1 MMYPRI
7 LRSLLILMIATSG
20 LFAQNGGTALAF
32 DGVDDF
38 LLTKAGSGSG
48 LDFSGS
54 SNLTVSFW
62 IYPNNPLSPV
72 SQQLFHKEHSGGL
85 TVQYNIYMVDGVLC
99 ARIDKF
105 TVGNHFMIGP
115 SPVITQSKWYYVS
128 LVKSGSTFSLFVD
141 GVLYATSIIPAAQ
154 LSAAT
159 STSDIFFGRH
169 GDAPGSQF
177 FNGKID
183 DIKIWNTGRQ
193 PDELR
198 HDMYATETS
207 STPGLFLYLPLDEGA
222 GQSPADL
229 GAAPANVVTLG
240 ALASAETTDPS
251 WVVSSA
257 HAGPGHALQLDGVD
271 EKATVSGLNLNSTDL
286 TFEFWA
292 KVTPGS
298 AQQVVFA
305 QGTASP
311 NSYLHMGFKSPAA
324 PTNPNGFFINFFNNE
339 LSVPVGA
346 TDAFWN
352 HYAASYNRTTGER
365 KLYRNGV
372 LLATDTVAA
381 SLSSSG
387 LAHLGSANGPSEY
400 FNGQLDEFR
409 IWQSVRSQE
418 EIVANMNHSIKSNSS
433 DLYVYYRFD
442 QSPEASQNVLINS
455 VSTGFGGST
464 TNIEGN
470 SDFVTSTAFHTW
482 IGGVDNQ
489 SINPSNWSTGLTPSN
504 NDNVGFD
511 VSTALTNPANIM
523 ASSVFRNATF
533 TATGTTLQGSLGI
546 LGSLGLAVPFDFN
559 GKMVSVSLI
568 GSLNETGSNI
578 ASNGDFLSSRNIN
591 APNNENVAGFGASLT
606 SATNLGV
613 TMVKRSHTAQTFG
626 SGSGIKRSYSFSPT
640 TNSGLNATLV
650 MRYDDSELNG
660 NTESALR
667 FVKSTDNGSTWSLVS
682 GTLNTTDNTFT
693 VTGENSLGLYTAYAY
708 VAPVINLTAPASAST
723 GLTLT
728 PTLTWTVTSGVGPY
742 NVTVKIYSNAAM
754 TTLVH
759 SANAGPVLTYDVPGG
774 VLNYNTRYWW
784 KIEVTDGVGGVTS
797 SSSRTF
803 TTLLATPALASP
815 ATEFESPVMSPDLSW
830 TMDNR
835 KSNVRYKLLV
845 GAAPGLT
852 AAANTNV
859 TSANNPGTLTLNPT
873 GLAVATKYWW
883 TVQAEVNDG
892 TADNNG
898 EFKVAA
904 PERTF
909 YTPLDVLNKPYNGV
923 TGLTLEPYFTWDDVL
938 FETGYELRI
947 STAGGS
953 QSAFDAGVIFTDL
966 NIPANTDSL
975 AYNENTVNEGPG
987 SQYPF
992 PLDPNTKYYWQLVA
1006 KDGSVAIKSPIWH
1019 FTTYPAVTVSQHNPA
1034 NGDTVYLNS
1043 LMFTYGINQATTG
1056 LKFKLQVKSGSVTPV
1071 KTDWLTSNYSG
1082 VSAGL
1087 FQTVN
1092 LLGGTKYF
1100 WRIVLLNDAN
1110 EVMAYSP
1117 TSMFTTSGGATV
1129 PYPSWPVGD
1138 PLVYTNSPMLHWY
1151 TAGYS
1156 PDVTFDLIVRT
1167 DSTSLINAY
1176 SVTNVSDIYHLISTN
1191 LTPGTRYF
1199 WAVRSVYK
1207 RGTPDEAVSSY
1218 SFWQSFRTNGAGTLV
1233 VPNPS
1238 YPTDNLLVYTTAPY
1252 FYWWLGQDGTGLTY
1266 ELQYSLNSN
1275 FSSPVTVG
1283 SIPDL
1288 FTQISGLTPGAIYYW
1303 RVRSYN
1309 GSAYSGWSVADTFAI
1324 AGGVAN
1330 GYASLNWPTGNPT
1343 VYTTMPTLS
1352 WYLEGSPLG
1361 ITEYEVRWKV
1371 GSNSSNWNSDYT
1383 GFTTVSGVY
1392 NTSYTFTVPFTE
1404 GQVIYWAVA
1413 ASNGSS
1419 HSAWAEDHFTIY
1431 SGATPGAPVISW
1443 PSGNAI
1449 VYTVDPQ
1456 LSWWVNGSTS
1466 GIVGY
1471 QVVYSYS
1478 DVFFPAATTTLYST
1492 DTWVNASN
1500 LVQGAT
1506 YFWKVRAHF
1515 GGGSYGAFSA
1525 VDTFT
1530 VNPGPFNPVTP
1541 IVGGPNNVMI
1551 STTSPVLSWVLPVAP
1566 PAGITYELE
1575 VADNQEFTNA
1585 MIFQNLTAARQS
1597 LQGLAPNK
1605 SYFWR
1610 VRSKMQTEGNSYS
1623 FYSTM
1628 GRFRTADGA
1637 TDIKESVEL
1646 PKEFNI
1652 SQNYPNPF
1660 NPSTM
1665 IRFAVPADMNVKLDV
1680 YNTLGEKVAEL
1691 VNGPMTA
1698 GTYEVPFNAATL
1710 PSGIYFYRIEAGS
1723 NVAIRKMI
1731 LMK

>member
-1 MMYPRI
+1 MNYPRI
-7 LRSLLILMIATSG
+7 FRSLLILLLASSG
-20 LFAQNGGTALAF
+20 LFAQNGGTALGF

-48 LDFSGS
+48 LDFSGA
-54 SNLTVSFW
+54 SNLTVSLW
-62 IYPNNPLSPV
+62 IYPNDPLSPV
-72 SQQLFHKEHSGGL
+72 PQQLFHKEHSGGL
-85 TVQYNIYMVDGVLC
+85 TVQYNLYMVDGVLC
-99 ARIDKF
+99 ARIDRF
-105 TVGNHFMIGP
+105 TIGNHFLIGP
-115 SPVITQSKWYYVS
+115 SPIITQSKWYYVS
-128 LVKSGSTFSLFVD
+128 LVKSGSSFSIFVD
-141 GVLYATSIIPAAQ
+141 GVLYASSTIPAAQ
-154 LSAAT
+154 LAAST

-169 GDAPGSQF
+169 GDFPGTQY
-177 FNGKID
+177 FNGKMD
-183 DIKIWNTGRQ
+183 EIKIWNVGRQ
-193 PDELR
+193 PNEIR
-198 HDMYATETS
+198 RDMYATENS
-207 STPGLFLYLPLDEGA
+207 STTGLLLYLPLNEGS

-229 GAAPANVVTLG
+229 GVAPANVVTLG
-240 ALASAETTDPS
+240 ALASVEATDPT
-251 WVVSSA
+251 WVVSGA
-257 HAGPGHALQLDGVD
+257 LAGPRNALRLDGVD
-271 EKATVSGLNLNSTDL
+271 ENGSASGLVLNSTDL
-286 TFEFWA
+286 TVEFWA
-292 KVTPGS
+292 KANAGPG
-298 AQQVVFA
+298 QKLVLG
-305 QGTASP
+305 QGSLSTNNYLQIGFRSP
-311 NSYLHMGFKSPAA
+311 SLIS
-324 PTNPNGFFINFFNNE
+324 NPNGFFMGFFNND
-339 LSVPVGA
+339 LDATVGA
-346 TDAFWN
+346 TDTEWH
-352 HYAASYNRTTGER
+352 HYAATYNRTTGER

-372 LLATDTVAA
+372 LIAQDVASA
-381 SLSSSG
+381 PLGSSG
-387 LAHLGSANGPSEY
+387 TLYLGSSIVNTEY
-400 FNGQLDEFR
+400 FNGDLDELR
-409 IWQSVRSQE
+409 IWHSVRTQE
-418 EIVANMNHSIKSNSS
+418 QIVANMNRSLESNESG
-433 DLYVYYRFD
+433 LYAYYRFD
-442 QSPEASQNVLINS
+442 NSPDASQTQVPNLASNTSNMTLSNV
-455 VSTGFGGST
+455 
-464 TNIEGN
+464 EGAN
-470 SDFVTSTAFHTW
+470 DFVTSSAFHTW

-489 SINPSNWSTGLTPSN
+489 TTNPSNWSTGLTPSN

-511 VSTALTNPANIM
+511 VSTALTIPANIM
-523 ASSVFRNATF
+523 STSVFRNVTF
-533 TATGTTLQGSLGI
+533 TAAGTTLQGSLGI
-546 LGSLGLAVPFDFN
+546 LGNLGLAVPFDFGGN
-559 GKMVSVSLI
+559 MVSVSMV
-568 GSLNETGSNI
+568 GRLNETGSNI

-591 APNNENVAGFGASLT
+591 APDNENIAGFGASLT
-606 SATNLGV
+606 SASNLGV
-613 TMVKRSHTAQTFG
+613 TMVKRSHTAQTIG

-650 MRYDDSELNG
+650 LRYDDSELNG

-667 FVKSTDNGSTWSLVS
+667 FVKSTNNGATWSLIN
-682 GTLNTTDNTFT
+682 GTHNTTDNTFT
-693 VTGENSLGLYTAYAY
+693 ITGENSLGFYTAYTY
-708 VAPVINLTAPASAST
+708 VAPVINLVSPASAAT
-723 GLTLT
+723 GQTLT
-728 PTLTWTVTSGVGPY
+728 PTLGWTVSGGVSPY

-759 SANAGPVLTYDVPGG
+759 SADIGPVLTYNVPGG
-774 VLNYNTRYWW
+774 ILINNTKYWW
-784 KIEVTDGVGGVTS
+784 KIEVTDGVSGVTS

-803 TTLLATPALASP
+803 TTLLATPGLASP
-815 ATEFESPVMSPDLSW
+815 ATEFESLVMSPDLSW

-835 KSNVRYKLLV
+835 KSNVRYRLLV
-845 GAAPGLT
+845 GTAPGLN
-852 AAANTNV
+852 AGAHTNV
-859 TSANNPGTLTLNPT
+859 TSGNNPGTLTLNPT

-892 TADNNG
+892 SADNNG
-898 EFKVAA
+898 EFKVAS

-953 QSAFDAGVIFTDL
+953 QSAFDAGLIFTDL

-975 AYNENTVNEGPG
+975 AYNENTLNEGPG

-992 PLDPNTKYYWQLVA
+992 PLNPNTRYYWQLVA

-1056 LKFKLQVKSGSVTPV
+1056 LKFKLQVKAGSVAPV
-1071 KTDWLTSNYSG
+1071 KTDWLTSNFTG
-1082 VSAGL
+1082 VSSGL

-1100 WRIVLLNDAN
+1100 WRIVLLNDDN

-1117 TSMFTTSGGATV
+1117 TSMFITSGGATV

-1156 PDVTFDLIVRT
+1156 PDITFDVVISGDT
-1167 DSTSLINAY
+1167 TSPGYAY
-1176 SVTNVSDIYHLISTN
+1176 TATNLTDIYHHVSTN
-1191 LTPGTRYF
+1191 LNPGVRYF

-1207 RGTPDEAVSSY
+1207 RGTPDQAISSY

-1266 ELQYSLNSN
+1266 QLEYATNSG
-1275 FSSPVTVG
+1275 FAGSTTV
-1283 SIPDL
+1283 SAIPNL
-1288 FTQISGLTPGAIYYW
+1288 FTQVSGLTPGATYFW

-1309 GSAYSGWSVADTFAI
+1309 GSAYSGWSVVDTFKI
-1324 AGGVAN
+1324 AGGVNN
-1330 GYASLNWPTGNPT
+1330 GYAVLNWPTGNPT

-1352 WYLEGSPLG
+1352 WYLEGSPMG

-1383 GFTTVSGVY
+1383 GSATVSGVH
-1392 NTSYTFTVPFTE
+1392 NTFYTFSVPFAE

-1413 ASNGSS
+1413 ASNGLS
-1419 HSAWAEDHFTIY
+1419 HSAWASDHFTIY

-1456 LSWWVNGSTS
+1456 LSWWVNGSTN

-1492 DTWVNASN
+1492 NTWVNASN

-1530 VNPGPFNPVTP
+1530 VNPGSFNPITP
-1541 IVGGPNNVMI
+1541 LVGGPNNVMI
-1551 STTSPVLSWVLPVAP
+1551 SSTSPVLSWVLPVAP
-1566 PAGITYELE
+1566 PNGITYELE
-1575 VADNQEFTNA
+1575 VADNQEFTNS
-1585 MIFQNLTAARQS
+1585 MLFQNLTVARQS

-1610 VRSKMQTEGNSYS
+1610 VRSKMQTESSSYS

-1637 TDIKESVEL
+1637 TDIKETVEL
-1646 PKEFNI
+1646 PKEFNL

-1665 IRFAVPADMNVKLDV
+1665 IRFAVPADVNVKLDV

-1698 GTYEVPFNAATL
+1698 GSYEVPFNASNF